1 MADRTMTGRDLP
13 EGKVIQIYYEKGDTP
28 PSGWITVTE
37 MLAQVNE
44 GGSEDWVDFTLDDPL
59 EEVVAWYIQEGFSWG
74 IADKPVS
81 CG

>member
-1 MADRTMTGRDLP
+1 MTGRDLP
-13 EGKVIQIYYEKGDTP
+13 EDKVIQIYYEKGDTP

-44 GGSEDWVDFTLDDPL
+44 GGSEEWVDFTLDDPL